1 MLTFTSRNSLL
12 FFACAWHA
20 SPLLQ
25 LHPTIIIFLYL
36 YWYIHNLYSQYLMIG
51 PSRESIYAWTCL
63 YITMKK
69 TNPKVL
75 YYYISLYLSKI
86 KILIY
91 PLPNSYLYPPCSS
104 SILSSH
110 SPPFNPFFLSISY
123 IYSPTTSLYSP
134 SFLSLPP
141 PPSPRIK
148 VIPFLRFNYSSTTK
162 IPW

>member
-1 MLTFTSRNSLL
+1 
-12 FFACAWHA
+12 
-20 SPLLQ
+20 
-25 LHPTIIIFLYL
+25 
-36 YWYIHNLYSQYLMIG
+36 MIG

-104 SILSSH
+104 SILYSH
-110 SPPFNPFFLSISY
+110 SPPFNPFFPSISY

-134 SFLSLPP
+134 YFLSPP
-141 PPSPRIK
+141 PLENID
-148 VIPFLRFNYSSTTK
+148 IPLQLLSSSSTTK
-162 IPW
+162 TTFTFSSNSSCPLSILVSF